1 MNIIMLKKILLGL
14 LITCTD
20 NICSI
25 TSASEVYNDIK
36 HHNINYTRLIIESLY
51 ENISELLSDN
61 THKLDDNNLG
71 HKVIKNYLNNILN
84 VTQILL
90 NKIEC
95 NTQYKDILEV
105 INIYLDTINEF
116 NILKTELSQNNSWNI
131 KDIFIKDEKK
141 IESETTIKKQNA
153 ILNTLKSQIIV
164 LISLMLED
172 IEDKNNLKEF
182 ISKIYDDLKSS
193 CSKSEKEYKIRKQL
207 YIKVKIYKSEELYF
221 KNCKTLYDVFCKYYI
236 YNKIDKI
243 ASEKY
248 NKSED
253 KVICNID
260 AKYLAN
266 NNNINKIL
274 DDIIQEINN
283 KHKTKYNLY
292 IGNLLY
298 KYYDRII
305 KIQPLLYLST
315 RNDRVNDIINIIN
328 DIAPSCEFPLTI
340 KDNDK
345 LLKYKE
351 QYYYTSDN
359 SHFSKSYNSMYDF
372 IVANFIRN
380 RIETIISS
388 KQSNPKNSAVCDI
401 YDWQL
406 NDDMKRILDDIIHE
420 INKKHSKIYHKLYTI
435 PDGLSDGNKIIH
447 TLRLSEGNEPLIP
460 FDYKVLLEN
469 TLPLTAQLNKELFI
483 KYSELPCYS
492 SDISSILNSCK
503 SLYHLIIFYFIREK
517 LRRDGE
523 SSQTII
529 LMEFPDDSIEII
541 RHIEPV
547 MNDIFNNGFYSN
559 KYIWKIKDNKLI
571 IVNEKKIDIR
581 KLLKTPLWKITE
593 EENENNSDV

>member
-1 MNIIMLKKILLGL
+1 MLKKILLGL
-14 LITCTD
+14 LLICTG
-20 NICSI
+20 NIYSI
-25 TSASEVYNDIK
+25 TSASEVYNDDIK
-36 HHNINYTRLIIESLY
+36 SIKFYLENLY
-51 ENISELLSDN
+51 EN
-61 THKLDDNNLG
+61 THKSLYDNPHNLDDNNSG

-84 VTQILL
+84 VTGILL
-90 NKIEC
+90 DKIEN
-95 NTQYKDILEV
+95 NTQCKDILEV
-105 INIYLDTINEF
+105 IDIYFDIINKF
-116 NILKTELSQNNSWNI
+116 NILKTELSQNNSLNI
-131 KDIFIKDEKK
+131 TDIFFIKDKGK
-141 IESETTIKKQNA
+141 ITIKEYLRYQNR
-153 ILNTLKSQIIV
+153 ILKILKSQIIG

-182 ISKIYDDLKSS
+182 ISKIYDNLESS
-193 CSKSEKEYKIRKQL
+193 YSKSKEEYEIRKQL
-207 YIKVKIYKSEELYF
+207 YIKVKQNYKDEGLYF
-221 KNCKTLYDVFCKYYI
+221 KHCKTLYDVIWKYAI

-298 KYYDRII
+298 KYYDSII

-359 SHFSKSYNSMYDF
+359 PHFSKSYNSMYDF

-469 TLPLTAQLNKELFI
+469 KLPLTAQLNKELFI